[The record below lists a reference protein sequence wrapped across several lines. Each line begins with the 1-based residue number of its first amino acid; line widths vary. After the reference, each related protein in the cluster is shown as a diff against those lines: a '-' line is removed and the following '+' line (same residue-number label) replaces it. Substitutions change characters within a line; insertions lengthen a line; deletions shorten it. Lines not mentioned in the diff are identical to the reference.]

1 MYARRFILR
10 TGRTTPMLLRSIYI
24 GDGARITKKRKKKES
39 VKSHLI
45 RTLPKAKKKKKEKN
59 KEQSTRRITY
69 LKICPVAAFC

>member
-24 GDGARITKKRKKKES
+24 GDGARITKKTHKES
-39 VKSHLI
+39 VTSHLI
-45 RTLPKAKKKKKEKN
+45 RTLPKAKKEKGKK